1 MSTWVLWHPDS
12 PGTRLLVRSPCL
24 LRRLRVIK
32 SPFATLGEVRKIN
45 TDYLPMF
52 TDHPY
57 RGLDL
62 PHRL

>member
-1 MSTWVLWHPDS
+1 MSMWVLWHPES
-12 PGTRLLVRSPCL
+12 PGVRLLVRSPSL
-24 LRRLRVIK
+24 LRRLGVNK
-32 SPFATLGEVRKIN
+32 SAFATGREVRKSN

-62 PHRL
+62 PHRV